1 MNTNAETLKQN
12 YYELTELK
20 HVLMKAKQ
28 IFAEQDQL
36 DANGDIVLQNRRFS
50 VDMTGKWLRC
60 PILLI
65 IIFWV
70 RKQREIDSWWAMKM
84 QILQIQ

>member
-1 MNTNAETLKQN
+1 MNTNAEALLHN

-36 DANGDIVLQNRRFS
+36 DSDGEIVLQNRRYS
-50 VDMTGKWLRC
+50 VDMTG
-60 PILLI
+60 IG
-65 IIFWV
+65 
-70 RKQREIDSWWAMKM
+70 
-84 QILQIQ
+84 